1 MNFML
6 ECNLAKILRVHIKLK
21 NDIYIGFGI
30 KLLSNFKINKIA
42 LREQIMK
49 IRTISGLTVPRI
61 EHKILS
67 LSSIS
72 LVLVNIKLKSDLSIG
87 FGVQLGLF

>member
-1 MNFML
+1 M
-6 ECNLAKILRVHIKLK
+6 
-21 NDIYIGFGI
+21 
-30 KLLSNFKINKIA
+30 NKIA

-49 IRTISGLTVPRI
+49 IRTIFGLTVPRI

-72 LVLVNIKLKSDLSIG
+72 LVLVNIKLKSDLFLLTIH
-87 FGVQLGLF
+87 VYMCQEQPQLFSEYSELNCLNAEGYCIYKGNS